1 MLTDAQRTK
10 IPNLFA
16 MYDANG
22 DGLLKREDMQ
32 RVFDGLMQARGWNS
46 DSAEYK
52 MFGDRFMSRWMRMR
66 AMSDAKRDDAVT
78 LDEYLSYW
86 DYMFSQDGG
95 YQQDVR
101 GIGDIAFVVF
111 DRDQDGLI
119 TLDEYRGFYRAVGL
133 DPEYANNV
141 YAKVGWS
148 DERKISKD
156 EYLQLIRDFFF
167 SENKEAAGNL
177 FFGPVH

>member
-10 IPNLFA
+10 IPKLFA

-32 RVFDGLMQARGWNS
+32 RAFEGLMQAGGWNA

-52 MFGDRFMSRWMRMR
+52 LFGDRFMSRWNRMR
-66 AMSDAKRDDAVT
+66 AVADANRDDIVT
-78 LDEYLSYW
+78 LDEYLTYW
-86 DYMFSQDGG
+86 DKMLGQEGG
-95 YQQDVR
+95 YEQDVR
-101 GIGDIAFVVF
+101 GIGDIAFIVF
-111 DRDQDGLI
+111 DRDQDGFI
-119 TLDEYRGFYRAVGL
+119 TLDEYRRFYRAVGL
-133 DPEYANNV
+133 DPGYANTV
-141 YAKVGWS
+141 YAKLGWN

-167 SENKEAAGNL
+167 SEDKEAAGNW
-177 FFGPVH
+177 FFGPVK